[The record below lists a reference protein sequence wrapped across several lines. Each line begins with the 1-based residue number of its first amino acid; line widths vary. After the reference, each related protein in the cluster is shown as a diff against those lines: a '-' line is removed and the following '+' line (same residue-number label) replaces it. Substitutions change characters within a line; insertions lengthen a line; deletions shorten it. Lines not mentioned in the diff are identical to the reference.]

1 MFISNI
7 FPSIIFSLLSSCW
20 SRSFLSIDEIHAWLT
35 KDGINWDVVCIS
47 DLEEAALPL
56 EEYAS
61 LRDFFVRTLK
71 EGCRPIDPDP
81 FSLVTGNEHLGRV
94 YSFICFTLK
103 YS

>member
-1 MFISNI
+1 M
-7 FPSIIFSLLSSCW
+7 
-20 SRSFLSIDEIHAWLT
+20 
-35 KDGINWDVVCIS
+35 VCIS

-61 LRDFFVRTLK
+61 LRDFFVRTLR

-81 FSLVTGNEHLGRV
+81 NSLVTGNEHLG
-94 YSFICFTLK
+94 YANFFICFTRK